1 MRPSNSRN
9 AKTTNNVN
17 LLEGSASILQL
28 LPKYDAVYIPEIDYA
43 HEIGSTTTTYDLM
56 ALFSW
61 TDTARSHAT
70 IYSSNFL
77 NLREYLKSKSG
88 ETSAELKTESFTPNT
103 LVYDRSQALQELVFE
118 DVSECDN
125 LMGGKD
131 VFSVDRIYVID
142 KVAHLFIDEPTLYL
156 TSMFNNLEKMVVTL
170 RGS

>member
-1 MRPSNSRN
+1 
-9 AKTTNNVN
+9 
-17 LLEGSASILQL
+17 
-28 LPKYDAVYIPEIDYA
+28 
-43 HEIGSTTTTYDLM
+43 M

-88 ETSAELKTESFTPNT
+88 ETSAELKKESFTPNT

-142 KVAHLFIDEPTLYL
+142 KVAHLFINEPTLYL
-156 TSMFNNLEKMVVTL
+156 TSMFNNLEKM
-170 RGS
+170 